1 MKRAHARGR
10 RGNKQ
15 GGFNGCAVRTEN
27 RGKGS
32 RFWLDEEEE
41 EAS

>member
-15 GGFNGCAVRTEN
+15 GVFNGSAVRTEN
-27 RGKGS
+27 PWKGS
-32 RFWLDEEEE
+32 RLDEEEE
-41 EAS
+41 EEAS